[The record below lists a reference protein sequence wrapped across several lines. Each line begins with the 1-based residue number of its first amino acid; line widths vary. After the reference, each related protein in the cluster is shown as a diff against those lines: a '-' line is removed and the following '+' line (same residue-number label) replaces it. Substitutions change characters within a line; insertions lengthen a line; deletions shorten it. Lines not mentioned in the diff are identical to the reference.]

1 MLHIFNSLTKRK
13 EKFVPIT
20 PDVVKMYVCGMTVYD
35 FCHLGHGRVMVIF
48 DIVKKWLQALGYSV
62 IYVRNI
68 TDIDDKIIK
77 RARERGISF
86 QKLTAEFIEEMRVD
100 CKYLGVEDPDHEPQA
115 TDHIPE
121 MIGII
126 EILIRKGYAYHVKN
140 GDVYFSVKKFE
151 TYGKLSGK
159 SLEDLQA
166 GSRVVIDKK
175 KDFPLDF
182 VLWKK
187 AKLDEPFWDSPW
199 GKGRPGWHIE
209 CSVMSKKFL
218 GTHFDI
224 HGGGQD
230 LQFPHHENEIA
241 QSECAHG
248 AEFVNYWMH
257 NGFVRIADQKMSK
270 SLNNFFT
277 IRELLKK
284 YDPEVLRY
292 FILRAHYRSPLNY
305 SNEHIEDAHQS
316 LSRLYSAAKNSS
328 DRVKVDWNCQFAKRF
343 REAMNDDFNTPL
355 AISVLFE
362 LAGEVNRTKSKV
374 MADQLNAMAGL
385 IGLLGRSPKDF
396 FQSTDHS
403 DGLSPSDIE
412 REISA
417 RDLARKNKNYI
428 LADQIRNTLWQKGIE
443 LEDAAD
449 GTIWRKKQ

>member
-1 MLHIFNSLTKRK
+1 
-13 EKFVPIT
+13 
-20 PDVVKMYVCGMTVYD
+20 
-35 FCHLGHGRVMVIF
+35 
-48 DIVKKWLQALGYSV
+48 
-62 IYVRNI
+62 
-68 TDIDDKIIK
+68 
-77 RARERGISF
+77 
-86 QKLTAEFIEEMRVD
+86 
-100 CKYLGVEDPDHEPQA
+100 
-115 TDHIPE
+115 
-121 MIGII
+121 
-126 EILIRKGYAYHVKN
+126 
-140 GDVYFSVKKFE
+140 
-151 TYGKLSGK
+151 
-159 SLEDLQA
+159 
-166 GSRVVIDKK
+166 
-175 KDFPLDF
+175 
-182 VLWKK
+182 
-187 AKLDEPFWDSPW
+187 
-199 GKGRPGWHIE
+199 
-209 CSVMSKKFL
+209 MSKKFL

-396 FQSTDHS
+396 FSQLIILTVYHLQILK
-403 DGLSPSDIE
+403 GKYP
-412 REISA
+412 REI
-417 RDLARKNKNYI
+417 
-428 LADQIRNTLWQKGIE
+428 
-443 LEDAAD
+443 
-449 GTIWRKKQ
+449 